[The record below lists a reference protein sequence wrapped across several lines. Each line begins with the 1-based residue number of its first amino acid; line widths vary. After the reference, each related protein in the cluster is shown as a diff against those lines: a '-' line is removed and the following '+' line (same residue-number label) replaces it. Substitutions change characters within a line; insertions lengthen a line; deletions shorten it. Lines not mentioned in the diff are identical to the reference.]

1 MRGSTAY
8 VFFENL
14 ICQFTDKFLSLSF
27 FGQASTL
34 LVILS
39 KAKNLKSRHYVKDDS
54 SRITVGLPSSDKT
67 HKKNR
72 GMFLMEIPRF
82 NLSCRRL
89 STQAELSYDSTV
101 AVDVTL
107 LEIVKE

>member
-1 MRGSTAY
+1 MRDSTAY

-39 KAKNLKSRHYVKDDS
+39 KAKNLKSLHYVKDDS
-54 SRITVGLPSSDKT
+54 SRITIRVPNSHKT
-67 HKKNR
+67 SKQKNR
-72 GMFLMEIPRF
+72 GTSYRKSRDSIFLDADYLRKPSLATIAR
-82 NLSCRRL
+82 
-89 STQAELSYDSTV
+89 
-101 AVDVTL
+101 
-107 LEIVKE
+107 

>member
-14 ICQFTDKFLSLSF
+14 ICQFTDKFLSLSY

-54 SRITVGLPSSDKT
+54 SKITVGLPSSDKT
-67 HKKNR
+67 HKKIAGLPN
-72 GMFLMEIPRF
+72 GNPAI
-82 NLSCRRL
+82 NLS
-89 STQAELSYDSTV
+89 
-101 AVDVTL
+101 
-107 LEIVKE
+107 